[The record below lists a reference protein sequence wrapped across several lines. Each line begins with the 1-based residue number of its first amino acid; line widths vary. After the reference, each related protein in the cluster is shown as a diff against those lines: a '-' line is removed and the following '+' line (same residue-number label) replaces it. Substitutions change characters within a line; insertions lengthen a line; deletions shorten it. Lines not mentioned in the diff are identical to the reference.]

1 MTELRRRMIEEL
13 QLRNY
18 APNTITVYIR
28 CVAQFAQHF
37 RLSPDRLGLEHIRQY
52 QLFLVRQKKVSWAL
66 FNQTVCA
73 LLRFLYRHILHRD
86 WMIEYIPYPRRE
98 DKLPV
103 VLSPAEVAAVF
114 EATHNLKHRT
124 ILMTIYAAG
133 LRVSEVTHLRASDI
147 DSQRQVIRVRQGKGH
162 KDRQVMLS
170 PKLLEA
176 LRIYWKS
183 YRPRV
188 WLFPGESP
196 ERPVSSE
203 TVWRVCHQAGE
214 AAHLPKPISRT
225 LCAIVSRPICWK
237 TLLTCAVFKFCSDI
251 GTSRLRPGICMFRIL
266 PCAPL
271 SVRWSDCLT
280 LSVRLQF
287 DESAGVGAGRHFPPP
302 RPGLPDDV
310 WRLALA

>member
-52 QLFLVRQKKVSWAL
+52 QLILVRQKKVSWAL

-73 LLRFLYRHILHRD
+73 LRFLYRHILHRD

-133 LRVSEVTHLRASDI
+133 LRVSEVTHLRLSDI
-147 DSQRQVIRVRQGKGH
+147 DSQRQVIRIRQGKGH

-183 YRPRV
+183 YRPKV

-196 ERPVSSE
+196 ERPLSSE

-214 AAHLPKPISRT
+214 AAHLSKPISPHT
-225 LCAIVSRPICWK
+225 LRHCFATHLLEDTIDLRRIQVLLGHRHLK
-237 TLLTCAVFKFCSDI
+237 T
-251 GTSRLRPGICMFRIL
+251 TSRYLHVSNLAVRTTVS
-266 PCAPL
+266 PL
-271 SVRWSDCLT
+271 ER
-280 LSVRLQF
+280 
-287 DESAGVGAGRHFPPP
+287 
-302 RPGLPDDV
+302 LPDPTDPTPV
-310 WRLALA
+310 G

>member
-73 LLRFLYRHILHRD
+73 LRFLYRHILHRD

-133 LRVSEVTHLRASDI
+133 LRVSEVTHLRLSDI
-147 DSQRQVIRVRQGKGH
+147 DSQRQVIRIRQGKGH

-183 YRPRV
+183 YRPKV
-188 WLFPGESP
+188 WLFPGKSP
-196 ERPVSSE
+196 ERPLSSE
-203 TVWRVCHQAGE
+203 TVWRICHQAGE
-214 AAHLPKPISRT
+214 AAHLSKPISPHT
-225 LCAIVSRPICWK
+225 LRHCFATHLLEDTIDLRRIQVLLGHRHLK
-237 TLLTCAVFKFCSDI
+237 T
-251 GTSRLRPGICMFRIL
+251 TSRYLHVSNLAVRTTVS
-266 PCAPL
+266 PL
-271 SVRWSDCLT
+271 ER
-280 LSVRLQF
+280 
-287 DESAGVGAGRHFPPP
+287 
-302 RPGLPDDV
+302 LPDPTDPTPV
-310 WRLALA
+310 G

>member
-73 LLRFLYRHILHRD
+73 LRFLYRHILHRD

-214 AAHLPKPISRT
+214 AARLSKPISPHT
-225 LCAIVSRPICWK
+225 LRHCFATHLLEDTIDLRRIQVLLGHRHLK
-237 TLLTCAVFKFCSDI
+237 T
-251 GTSRLRPGICMFRIL
+251 TSRYLHVSNLAVRTTVS
-266 PCAPL
+266 PL
-271 SVRWSDCLT
+271 ER
-280 LSVRLQF
+280 
-287 DESAGVGAGRHFPPP
+287 
-302 RPGLPDDV
+302 LPDPTDPTPV
-310 WRLALA
+310 R

>member
-73 LLRFLYRHILHRD
+73 LRFLYRHILHRD

-133 LRVSEVTHLRASDI
+133 LRVSEVTHLRLSDI
-147 DSQRQVIRVRQGKGH
+147 DSQRQVIRIRQGKGH

-170 PKLLEA
+170 PKLLEV
-176 LRIYWKS
+176 LRTYWKS
-183 YRPRV
+183 YRPKL

-203 TVWRVCHQAGE
+203 TVWRVCSQAGE
-214 AAHLPKPISRT
+214 AAHLSKPISPHTLRHCFATHLLEEATDLRRIQLLLGHRNLKTTARYLHVSNLAVRT
-225 LCAIVSRPICWK
+225 TVSPLDRLP
-237 TLLTCAVFKFCSDI
+237 DI
-251 GTSRLRPGICMFRIL
+251 ADAT
-266 PCAPL
+266 
-271 SVRWSDCLT
+271 
-280 LSVRLQF
+280 
-287 DESAGVGAGRHFPPP
+287 AGR
-302 RPGLPDDV
+302 
-310 WRLALA
+310 